1 LKRSKAS
8 PTNPQSSPAI
18 AFKGKT
24 VVITGA
30 GAGLGRAYALMF
42 GKLGANVV
50 INDVTKEP
58 AEKVVQ
64 EVKDGKYHSYHHG
77 SS

>member
-1 LKRSKAS
+1 
-8 PTNPQSSPAI
+8 
-18 AFKGKT
+18 
-24 VVITGA
+24 
-30 GAGLGRAYALMF
+30 MF

-64 EVKDGKYHSYHHG
+64 EVKDGELLD
-77 SS
+77 SSEG